1 MVWMRIRKWYQ
12 KWQNDLYGTGIK
24 YFLLFKKYDRCS
36 EFIDENGDS
45 CNISEKLN
53 CDSCNITEKLNCAM
67 LITVKTFIENDEV
80 DVQRL

>member
-1 MVWMRIRKWYQ
+1 MWMRIRKWYQ

-36 EFIDENGDS
+36 EFIDGNGDS
-45 CNISEKLN
+45 CK
-53 CDSCNITEKLNCAM
+53 ITEKLNCAM